1 MRALALTFLLATP
14 AAAWEASIQGPIC
27 VLSHEFDAA
36 QVAVTHD
43 PRSALPY
50 AIQITRTGTTWTPA
64 EIFAMRFEG
73 PGQVKITTDRHELT
87 EDGSSVSVA
96 DTGFGN
102 VLNGLEFNH
111 IANAILGDQVLIIP
125 LAGAAPEVA
134 RFRDCTARVGT

>member
-1 MRALALTFLLATP
+1 MRTLVLFFLFTTP
-14 AAAWEASIQGPIC
+14 AAAWETSIQGPIC

-73 PGQVKITTDRHELT
+73 PGRLTISTDRHQLT

-102 VLNGLEFNH
+102 VLDGLEFNNV
-111 IANAILGDQVLIIP
+111 ANAVLGDQVLAIP

-134 RFRDCTARVGT
+134 RFRDCTARVGA